1 MAKQINTKFKFR
13 VGQNVKYIGEDRIMV
28 GKNYIIQS
36 REVNKRM
43 FQKDENIYSVSQ
55 SDKPNLSIK
64 VTEQVLK
71 ALIANP
77 EGKKFITKIDERAK
91 QIQKAS
97 GVLKTERVTFYNISR
112 SKAKEQAFQELKK

>member
-43 FQKDENIYSVSQ
+43 FQKDENIYSITQ
-55 SDKPNLSIK
+55 SDKPRLSIK

-71 ALIANP
+71 ALIDNP

>member
-43 FQKDENIYSVSQ
+43 FQKDENIYSITQ
-55 SDKPNLSIK
+55 SDKPSLYIK

>member
-1 MAKQINTKFKFR
+1 MANAANTKFKYR

-28 GKNYIIQS
+28 GKIYIIQN

-43 FQKDENIYSVSQ
+43 FKKDENVYKLSQ
-55 SDKPNLSIK
+55 LDKPNLLIK

-71 ALIANP
+71 AIIANP

>member
-1 MAKQINTKFKFR
+1 KFKYR

-28 GKNYIIQS
+28 GKIYIIQN

-43 FQKDENIYSVSQ
+43 FKKDENVYKLSQ
-55 SDKPNLSIK
+55 LDKPNLLIK

-71 ALIANP
+71 AIIANP